1 MRPVLRSHITQR
13 LSPHNVATRGPTP
26 GSSWRG
32 EKVTRPIVNDK
43 FVHDALP
50 SRDAAIAD
58 IRPSEPTTLH
68 SLQLDGAMSRTL
80 FGNLNGVY
88 TLECEQIPSEE
99 EICHALRLR
108 VHRDSGPSRDIDHN
122 TELGAWHGGWTCEG
136 IGIFS
141 ADIWSSKSGQRTRH
155 LGRACVKVQTLRNHG
170 SRTWNGI
177 AC

>member
-43 FVHDALP
+43 FVHDALH

-80 FGNLNGVY
+80 FGNLNGVMHWSVSGSP
-88 TLECEQIPSEE
+88 CGDEE
-99 EICHALRLR
+99 L
-108 VHRDSGPSRDIDHN
+108 
-122 TELGAWHGGWTCEG
+122 
-136 IGIFS
+136 
-141 ADIWSSKSGQRTRH
+141 
-155 LGRACVKVQTLRNHG
+155 
-170 SRTWNGI
+170 
-177 AC
+177 